1 MAREIDE
8 NGLTEKQARFCE
20 EYLID
25 LNGRQAAIRA
35 GYSPHRADVQ
45 ASTLLAN
52 RKVSAYIDRR
62 MAVLSKRTGVTQERI
77 MRELARIAFIDP
89 TELINM
95 SEAELHDD
103 TSADDRAVIQSVKVK
118 VIPTEDGYITE
129 REIKMADKVKA
140 LELLGKRFKMWTDRV
155 EAEVDTEITIVMD
168 DQSKDWA
175 K

>member
-1 MAREIDE
+1 MAREVDE
-8 NGLTEKQARFCE
+8 NGLNEQQKLFAD

-25 LNGRQAAIRA
+25 LNATQAAIRA
-35 GYSPHRADVQ
+35 GYSTHSAYAQ
-45 ASTLLAN
+45 GSKLLKH

-118 VIPTEDGYITE
+118 VIPTEDGNITE
-129 REIKMADKVKA
+129 REIRLADKVKA
-140 LELLGKRFKMWTDRV
+140 LELLGKRFKMWTDKV

>member
-1 MAREIDE
+1 MARIVDE

-35 GYSPHRADVQ
+35 GYSPHRADQQ
-45 ASTLLAN
+45 ASTLLAT

-62 MAVLSKRTGVTQERI
+62 MADHSKRTGVTVDRI

-118 VIPTEDGYITE
+118 VIPTEDGNITE
-129 REIKMADKVKA
+129 REIRLADKVKA

-155 EAEVDTEITIVMD
+155 EAEVDTEIKVIMD

>member
-1 MAREIDE
+1 MARVVDE
-8 NGLTEKQARFCE
+8 YGLNEKQRRFCD

-25 LNGRQAAIRA
+25 LNGKQAAIRA
-35 GYSPHRADVQ
+35 GYAPRNAEVT
-45 ASTLLAN
+45 ASKLLTLS
-52 RKVSAYIDRR
+52 KVSAYIDRR
-62 MAVLSKRTGVTQERI
+62 MADHSKRTGVTVERI

-118 VIPTEDGYITE
+118 VIPTEDGNITE
-129 REIKMADKVKA
+129 REIRLADKVKA

-155 EAEVDTEITIVMD
+155 EADVDTEITIIMD

>member
-1 MAREIDE
+1 MARDINED
-8 NGLTEKQARFCE
+8 GLTEKQALFCE

-25 LNGRQAAIRA
+25 LNGKQAAIRA
-35 GYSPHRADVQ
+35 GYAPKGAEVT
-45 ASTLLAN
+45 ASKLLTHA
-52 RKVSAYIDRR
+52 KVSAYIDRR

-89 TELINM
+89 TELIDM
-95 SEAELHDD
+95 DEAELYED

-118 VIPTEDGYITE
+118 KIPTEEGTITE
-129 REIKMADKVKA
+129 KEIKLADKVKA

-155 EAEVDTEITIVMD
+155 EADVDTEITVVMD
-168 DQSKDWA
+168 DVSKDWA